1 MSEEQ
6 SDMAQEQKTV
16 EKQVVEK
23 LSPEKLPKAE
33 KVEKP
38 EKFEHKEHKEK
49 PEKFE
54 HKEKPEK
61 FEHKEKPEKWEHKEK
76 PEKFEHK
83 EQKEK
88 PEKFEHKEI
97 EKFIVERFPSENLP
111 SGDPV
116 EQRLTA
122 LEQTVA
128 SMHHF
133 ITTGQRPDLSRG
145 ALANEPGTND

>member
-54 HKEKPEK
+54 HKEK
-61 FEHKEKPEKWEHKEK
+61 
-76 PEKFEHK
+76 
-83 EQKEK
+83 KEK

-145 ALANEPGTND
+145 ALANEPGTN